1 MVLLPDYK
9 AQKQAA
15 ADARFKALSVSGNPC
30 HPGFESSSISIFE
43 YLLRQGSKIPMMSG
57 SPWRSHMMA
66 LDHLTN
72 QGVSVWRVRER
83 AYCIATG
90 GATDA
95 EMQWRIDDSKYSDSI
110 KSTIFQ
116 SLLASFYFPE
126 PPVSAACKLLGAA
139 AVLCL
144 LRPVPLADLNLKL
157 PARNLM
163 TTW

>member
-1 MVLLPDYK
+1 
-9 AQKQAA
+9 
-15 ADARFKALSVSGNPC
+15 
-30 HPGFESSSISIFE
+30 
-43 YLLRQGSKIPMMSG
+43 
-57 SPWRSHMMA
+57 MMA

-72 QGVSVWRVRER
+72 QGVSVRRVRER

-95 EMQWRIDDSKYSDSI
+95 EMQSRIDDSKYSDSI

-116 SLLASFYFPE
+116 SLLVSFYFHE

>member
-1 MVLLPDYK
+1 MVLPDYK

-15 ADARFKALSVSGNPC
+15 ADARFKALSVSGNP
-30 HPGFESSSISIFE
+30 HGFESNSSIFE
-43 YLLRQGSKIPMMSG
+43 HLLRQGSKIPMMSG
-57 SPWRSHMMA
+57 SPCRSQMMA

-72 QGVSVWRVRER
+72 QGVSVRRVRER
-83 AYCIATG
+83 AHCIATG

-95 EMQWRIDDSKYSDSI
+95 EMQWRIDDSEYSDSI

-116 SLLASFYFPE
+116 SLLVSFYFHE

-157 PARNLM
+157 PARK
-163 TTW
+163 WQHGRKV